1 MSNMSMDLNL
11 TRPSEVSQEM
21 RDVMSSPVEV
31 ENFNSWSTQEGVR
44 LIKGLDKK
52 MHYDQQRAVLRLP
65 ASE

>member
-1 MSNMSMDLNL
+1 MDLNL

-21 RDVMSSPVEV
+21 REVMSSPVEV
-31 ENFNSWSTQEGVR
+31 DNFNSWSTQEGAR
-44 LIKGLDKK
+44 LIKGLESK